1 MNRGMSGRSPAN
13 IASFLEGLEF
23 PASKDE
29 VVDYAED
36 NNAPQEI
43 IDVLEQLP
51 DQEFLSMTDIMS
63 GIGQVE

>member
-1 MNRGMSGRSPAN
+1 MPRGMGGRSSAN
-13 IASFLEGLEF
+13 IASFLEGISF

-29 VVDYAED
+29 LIDYAED
-36 NNAPQEI
+36 NNAPQDI

-51 DQEFLSMTDIMS
+51 DQEYTSMADIMS

>member
-1 MNRGMSGRSPAN
+1 MPRGMGGRSPAN
-13 IASFLEGLEF
+13 IVSFLEGLDF

-29 VVDYAED
+29 IINYAED

-51 DQEFLSMTDIMS
+51 DQDYTNMADVMS
-63 GIGQVE
+63 GVGQVE